1 MKTLCQVNFLII
13 AILIPLQASAKQ
25 LTLDEKPAVEGEW
38 GYRPAQGME
47 SAVNPP
53 SFSWRPQKGLQWE
66 IECARDTNFRQVEYR
81 AKDIEYSVHCPPKV
95 FRPGRYSWRY
105 RGKDGKGQYTNWS
118 KPRTFIIPADAV
130 RMPMPTRK
138 ELIQR
143 IPKTHPRLFLRPEN
157 VSKLKQLA
165 RGPLKKEYEGLV
177 RECEKILKR
186 PPDTKEPPR
195 YPKGMERKSEEWR
208 KMWWGNRTY
217 TKQALNGA
225 ATLAFTRMLGGP
237 EKYGQKARQI
247 LLECAKWDPK
257 GSTGYRYN
265 DEAGMPYNYYFAR
278 TYTYVNDLLTA
289 QEKDLCRKVMKIR
302 GEEMY
307 NHLCPRHLWRPYSSH
322 SNRAWHFLGEVGIAF
337 LGEIPEAEK
346 WGCFAMDVFFNAYPV
361 WSDDDGGWHEG
372 VSYWSSYQ
380 GRFTWWADVMREA
393 LGINAY
399 EKPFFSQAGYYALYL
414 MPPGKVGGGFGD
426 LTARRTARSNRSL
439 MSVYASQAHNGH
451 WQWYVD
457 QIGGSQKT
465 GGYIGFIRGAL
476 SKVDATPPA
485 DLPTSRLFAGTGQ
498 AYLNSDLFDATKST
512 QVVFKASPFGTQSHG
527 YEANNSFLLWGYGK
541 RLLIRSGY
549 RDIYG
554 SKHHVNWMWSSR
566 STNCITVNG
575 QGQGKRTAKARGE
588 IIGFETT
595 PSMDVVI
602 GEAGSAYEK
611 GILDR
616 FTRTIIYVKPEL
628 VSVFERRIAKEDAT
642 FEYWLHAIKEI
653 EVNGQHQILVRN
665 DDVLC
670 DIDFLTPAG
679 LTFTQTDQYDPNPRE
694 RIKLR
699 EWHLTAKTAGKQ
711 KQMEFV
717 TLYRPHRANDILPK
731 QSRLEKIPGGYAL
744 SVKLSDGKLKALLPT
759 KDQVTLSGLGMQTK
773 GAIRVELKREGKGV
787 ETMAVKY

>member
-1 MKTLCQVNFLII
+1 MKKHCTVLSLLIAVLI
-13 AILIPLQASAKQ
+13 ALPSSAKT

-38 GYRPAQGME
+38 GYRPAQRTD

-53 SFSWRPQKGLQWE
+53 SFSWRPQQGLTWE
-66 IECARDTNFRQVEYR
+66 IECARDTNFRQGEYQ
-81 AKDIEYSVHCPPKV
+81 ANDIEYNVHCPPKV
-95 FRPGRYSWRY
+95 FRPGQYSWRY

-143 IPKTHPRLFLRPEN
+143 VPKTHPRLFVRPEN
-157 VSKLKQLA
+157 VTKLKQLA
-165 RGPLKKEYEGLV
+165 RGSLKNEYEELA

-186 PPDTKEPPR
+186 PPDTKEPPK
-195 YPKGMERKSEEWR
+195 YPSGMERKSEEWR

-217 TKQALNGA
+217 TIRALNSA
-225 ATLAFTRMLGGP
+225 ATLAFTRLLGGP
-237 EKYGQKARQI
+237 EKYGHEAKRI

-265 DEAGMPYNYYFAR
+265 DESGMPYNYYFSR
-278 TYTYVNDLLTA
+278 TYSFVNDLLTA
-289 QEKDLCRKVMKIR
+289 KEKETCRKVMQVR

-337 LGEIPEAEK
+337 LGEIPEAED
-346 WGCFAMDVFFNAYPV
+346 WVWFAMNVFFNTYPV
-361 WSDDDGGWHEG
+361 WSDEDGGWHEG
-372 VSYWSSYQ
+372 ISYWSSYQ

-393 LGINAY
+393 VGIDAF

-426 LTARRTARSNRSL
+426 LVAKRTARSNRSL
-439 MSVYASQAHNGH
+439 MSVFATQANNGH

-465 GGYIGFIRGAL
+465 GGYVGFIRGAL
-476 SKVDATPPA
+476 PKVNATSPT
-485 DLPTSRLFAGTGQ
+485 DLPTSRLFEGTGQ

-512 QVVFKASPFGTQSHG
+512 QVVFKSSPFGTQSHG
-527 YEANNSFLLWGYGK
+527 YESNNSFLLWGYGK

-575 QGQGKRTAKARGE
+575 VGQKGHSARSRGE
-588 IIGFETT
+588 IIAFETT
-595 PSMDVVI
+595 PAMDIVI

-628 VSVFERRIAKEDAT
+628 MIVYDRLIAKEPST
-642 FEYWLHAIKEI
+642 YEYWLHAIKKI
-653 EVNGQHQILVRN
+653 EVNGQHHIQVQN

-670 DIDFLTPAG
+670 DIDFLTPTG

-699 EWHLTAKTAGKQ
+699 EWHLTAKTPAKQ
-711 KQMEFV
+711 TQMEFV
-717 TLYRPHRANDILPK
+717 TLYRPHREKDTLPH
-731 QSRLEKIPGGYAL
+731 QSSLKKIPGGYAL
-744 SVKLSDGKLKALLPT
+744 EVTLSDGDLKALLPT
-759 KDQVTLSGLGMQTK
+759 NDQATLSGLGMETK
-773 GAIRVELKREGKGV
+773 GAIRVALKREGKAA
-787 ETMAVKY
+787 ETLRVKY